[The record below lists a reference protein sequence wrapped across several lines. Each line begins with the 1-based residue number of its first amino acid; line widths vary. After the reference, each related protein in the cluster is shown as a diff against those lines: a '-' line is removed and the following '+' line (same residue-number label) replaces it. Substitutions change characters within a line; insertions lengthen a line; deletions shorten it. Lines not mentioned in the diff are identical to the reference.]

1 MAINKGARI
10 GITIQVIALGIII
23 LAPLII
29 LLVIFNKVIPSILS
43 WIFGIG
49 VAIALVGTLFELSKK
64 NIKR

>member
-10 GITIQVIALGIII
+10 GITIQVIALGI
-23 LAPLII
+23 II